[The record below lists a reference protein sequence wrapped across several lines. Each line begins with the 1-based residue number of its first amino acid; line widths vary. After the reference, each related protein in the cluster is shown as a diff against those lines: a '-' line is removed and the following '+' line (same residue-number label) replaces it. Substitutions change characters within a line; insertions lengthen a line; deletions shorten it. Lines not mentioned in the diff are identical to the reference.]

1 MELNK
6 KNKVLQ
12 DPLSEKNILPKFAYT
27 LKFNHWSPTSL
38 MIGDGSFI
46 FKYLF
51 LTQAQRRLLPA
62 NSQMKSGVACGD
74 AVQDVLADVKWKLN
88 SANKLSPVN
97 HTKLTKEASLQKAI
111 EKFKEYQ
118 PVDEKDQA
126 KKDHYLETIPMTVH
140 QIFLALEKLVGD
152 PVSAPTVTCEKH
164 LSVSDPRLLVDIIG
178 RSDFEFG
185 SFQDGVPSPDFF
197 LVELKTVWDRFGKQ
211 KKDGSYS
218 LIRSKLPSKP
228 SENHLCQCA
237 FYSKF
242 YDYKFPIYLLYANS
256 DDHEIYD
263 STNCAGLTKEGLKQN
278 YNKLVSIAKRRER
291 MLSRYDNLDR
301 DSIIQNICADTDP
314 NWSHPYL
321 WNIGPEFLKAAKELW
336 NLQ

>member
-51 LTQAQRRLLPA
+51 LTQAQRRMLPA
-62 NSQMKSGVACGD
+62 NAQMKSGVACGD

-164 LSVSDPRLLVDIIG
+164 VSVSDPRLLVDIIG
-178 RSDFEFG
+178 RTDFEFG
-185 SFQDGVPSPDFF
+185 AFLGDPSPGFF
-197 LVELKTVWDRFGKQ
+197 LTELKTIWDRFGKQ
-211 KKDGSYS
+211 KKDGSYT
-218 LIRSKLPSKP
+218 LIKARLPSSP
-228 SENHLCQCA
+228 SEAHLCQVA
-237 FYSKF
+237 FYSSF
-242 YDYKFPIYLLYANS
+242 YDYKFPIYLLYACS
-256 DDHEIYD
+256 DDYEIFD
-263 STNCAGLTKEGLKQN
+263 SSNCPGLTKEGLKKN
-278 YNKLVSIAKRRER
+278 FNKLVSVAKRRER
-291 MLSRYDNLDR
+291 MLLRYNDLTR
-301 DSIIQNICADTDP
+301 DEIIRNIVADTDP
-314 NWSHPYL
+314 GFSHPYF
-321 WNIGPEFLKAAKELW
+321 WNIGPEFLKRAHDLW
-336 NLQ
+336 NYE